1 MYRDLASIQEAR
13 DAVARARGAQDRFAE
28 FSQAQ
33 VDRVVRSVSEGAR
46 SASERLA
53 RTAVEETGIGRF
65 EDKVVK
71 NRFAAVDVYEYIADL
86 KTCGILNGDEDVGVW
101 DVAVPVGVICGIT
114 PVTNPTSTVIY
125 NALIA
130 LKSRN
135 AVVFSPHPSA
145 GRCTLEAAR
154 VVASAAERA
163 GAPAGVI
170 ECLTVPTLEAAQEL
184 MKHDDVDLILATG
197 GTAMVRAAYSS
208 GKPAY
213 GVGPGNVPA
222 YVDRSADV
230 PNAARCIV
238 AGKTFD
244 YGTVCSSEQAVV
256 CDEPIK
262 AELIEALKREGCY
275 FLSDDEK
282 DRVGKTLDAGGYI
295 NAEVIGRPATRI
307 SELAGVGVPADT
319 KVLVGFEDRVGP
331 DAPFSWEKMS
341 PVLAFYTANGWRAGC
356 ERSIEI
362 LEYRGLGHTMV
373 IHARDEKVIREF
385 ALHKP
390 VSRLIVNTMGTHG
403 AIGLS
408 TDLPPALTL
417 GCGVMGG
424 NITSDNI
431 TPLHLLDVR
440 RVAFGKDVEVS
451 VPAGGPY
458 TEAEETTAGAE
469 VDEELVERV
478 VAEVL
483 RELGRGKR

>member
-1 MYRDLASIQEAR
+1 MDSDLASVQEAR
-13 DAVARARGAQDRFAE
+13 DAVARAREAESRFAE

-53 RTAVEETGIGRF
+53 RAAVEETGIGRF

-86 KTCGILNGDEDVGVW
+86 KTCGILNGDKDAGVW

-135 AVVFSPHPSA
+135 GVVFSPHPSA

-170 ECLTVPTLEAAQEL
+170 ECLTIPTLEAAQEL
-184 MKHDDVDLILATG
+184 MRHDGVDLILATG
-197 GTAMVRAAYSS
+197 GSAMVRAAYSS

-238 AGKTFD
+238 TGKAFD

-256 CDEPIK
+256 CDEPVK
-262 AELIEALKREGCY
+262 ADLTEALKREGCY

-282 DRVGKTLDAGGYI
+282 ARVANVLDAGGFI
-295 NAEVIGRPATRI
+295 NAEVIGRPAAKI
-307 SELAGVGVPADT
+307 AELAGVSAPADT

-331 DAPFSWEKMS
+331 DAPFSWEKIS
-341 PVLAFYTANGWRAGC
+341 PVLAFYSADGWRAGC

-373 IHARDEKVIREF
+373 IHATDEKVIREF

-403 AIGLS
+403 AIGLT
-408 TDLPPALTL
+408 TDLPPAMTL

-431 TPLHLLDVR
+431 TPFHLLDVR
-440 RVAFGKDVEVS
+440 RVAFGKDIEITS
-451 VPAGGPY
+451 QPGGSY
-458 TEAEETTAGAE
+458 TDTGKTATE

-483 RELGRGKR
+483 RELRMGKQ

>member
-1 MYRDLASIQEAR
+1 MDRDLASIQEAR
-13 DAVARARGAQDRFAE
+13 DAVVRAREAQARFAE

-46 SASERLA
+46 SAAERLA
-53 RTAVEETGIGRF
+53 RVAVEETGIGRF
-65 EDKVVK
+65 EDKVIK
-71 NRFAAVDVYEYIADL
+71 NRFAAVDVYEYIKDI
-86 KTCGILNGDEDVGVW
+86 KTCGILDGDETAGVW

-135 AVVFSPHPSA
+135 AVVFSPHPA
-145 GRCTLEAAR
+145 AARCTMETSRA
-154 VVASAAERA
+154 VAGAAERA

-170 ECLTVPTLEAAQEL
+170 ECLTIPTLEAAQEL
-184 MKHDDVDLILATG
+184 MKHDGVDLILATG
-197 GTAMVRAAYSS
+197 GSAMVRAAYSS

-213 GVGPGNVPA
+213 GVGPGNVPV

-238 AGKTFD
+238 TGKAFD

-256 CDEPIK
+256 CDEPVK
-262 AELIEALKREGCY
+262 PGLIEALKREGCH

-282 DRVGKTLDAGGYI
+282 AGVERTLDAGGYI
-295 NAEVIGRPATRI
+295 NPDVIGRPATRI
-307 SELAGVGVPADT
+307 AELAGVSVPGDT

-331 DAPFSWEKMS
+331 DAPFSWEKIS
-341 PVLAFYTANGWRAGC
+341 PVLGFYSANGWRAGC

-362 LEYRGLGHTMV
+362 LENRGLGHTMV
-373 IHARDEKVIREF
+373 IHATDEKVIREF

-408 TDLPPALTL
+408 TDLPPAMTL

-440 RVAFGKDVEVS
+440 RVAFGKDIEVTS
-451 VPAGGPY
+451 PPGGSY
-458 TEAEETTAGAE
+458 ADSAKTAAE

-483 RELGRGKR
+483 KELKGRKGA

>member
-1 MYRDLASIQEAR
+1 MDRDLASIQEAR
-13 DAVARARGAQDRFAE
+13 DAVDRAGSAQARFAE

-33 VDRVVRSVSEGAR
+33 VDRVVRSASEGAR
-46 SASERLA
+46 SAAERLA
-53 RTAVEETGIGRF
+53 RLAVEETGIGRF
-65 EDKVVK
+65 EDKVIK
-71 NRFAAVDVYEYIADL
+71 NRFAAVDVYEYIKDI
-86 KTCGILNGDEDVGVW
+86 KTCGILDGDEAAGVW

-135 AVVFSPHPSA
+135 AVVFSPHPA
-145 GRCTLEAAR
+145 AARCTLEASR
-154 VVASAAERA
+154 VVASAAERS

-170 ECLTVPTLEAAQEL
+170 ECLTIPTLEAAREL
-184 MKHDDVDLILATG
+184 MKHDGVDLILATG
-197 GTAMVRAAYSS
+197 GSAMVRAAYSS

-238 AGKTFD
+238 AGKAFD

-256 CDEPIK
+256 CDEPVK
-262 AELIEALKREGCY
+262 PGLIEALKREGCY

-282 DRVGKTLDAGGYI
+282 TRVESTLDAGGFI
-295 NAEVIGRPATRI
+295 NPEVIGRPATRI
-307 SELAGVGVPADT
+307 AELAGVSVPGGT

-331 DAPFSWEKMS
+331 DAPFSWEKIS
-341 PVLAFYTANGWRAGC
+341 PVLGFYSANGWRAGC

-362 LEYRGLGHTMV
+362 LENRGLGHTMV
-373 IHARDEKVIREF
+373 IHATDEKVIREF

-440 RVAFGKDVEVS
+440 RVAFGKEVEVTSRPGGSYVDS
-451 VPAGGPY
+451 VK
-458 TEAEETTAGAE
+458 TAAE

-483 RELGRGKR
+483 KELKGR